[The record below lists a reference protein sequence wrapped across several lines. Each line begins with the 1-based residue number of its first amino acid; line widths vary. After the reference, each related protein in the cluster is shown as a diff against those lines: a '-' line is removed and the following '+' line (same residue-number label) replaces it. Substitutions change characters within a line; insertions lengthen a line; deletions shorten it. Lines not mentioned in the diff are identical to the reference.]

1 MAFRASK
8 DEIKDVRE
16 LFDEVDYA
24 LKKFKMKTGANN
36 QYIAMLLGALMND
49 YRVNTSDVSSFKQGP
64 TRPRRMS

>member
-8 DEIKDVRE
+8 DEIEDVRE

-36 QYIAMLLGALMND
+36 HYIAMLLGALMNE
-49 YRVNTSDVSSFKQGP
+49 YRVKSPDVSSFKQGP